1 MPRCSPRRV
10 AARYDSSLV
19 EPSPRIYARC
29 QGSAFCAAETES
41 DRPMIDDLAILF
53 SCAMLIYVVLRGALL
68 ERREKNEQKQRVR
81 PGAFSE

>member
-1 MPRCSPRRV
+1 
-10 AARYDSSLV
+10 
-19 EPSPRIYARC
+19 
-29 QGSAFCAAETES
+29 
-41 DRPMIDDLAILF
+41 MIDDLAILF